1 MNISSLTGT
10 LHIKNFQ
17 THTFYLLPYS
27 FLTFSFHGSS
37 CCFPVVRVSLT
48 FAVCT
53 APRISIY
60 LHRNQISCKF
70 KLHKSLLCLSCL
82 NISLNTSA
90 DRIWDNSVHQSSSI
104 ATVPTKTMI
113 SSHALHLCT
122 HNDNNVYTVAVTWR
136 CALNRR
142 AKLSA
147 YLVLKFDL
155 ITYSIRNQN
164 IYLLSFN

>member
-1 MNISSLTGT
+1 MNISSLTGM

-27 FLTFSFHGSS
+27 FLTFSFPGSS
-37 CCFPVVRVSLT
+37 CCFPVVRVSLN

-90 DRIWDNSVHQSSSI
+90 DRLWDNTVQQSSSI
-104 ATVPTKTMI
+104 ATVLTKTMI
-113 SSHALHLCT
+113 SSLALHLCT
-122 HNDNNVYTVAVTWR
+122 HNDTNGYTVAVTCR
-136 CALNRR
+136 CGPNSR
-142 AKLSA
+142 AKFSA
-147 YLVLKFDL
+147 YLVLNFD
-155 ITYSIRNQN
+155 
-164 IYLLSFN
+164 